1 LINVNDGLI
10 THTKELSEKNNMSN
24 NNNQGLEEQLKKI
37 ESEKYN
43 LEDDLSIIKGKFDY
57 ESKET
62 LKLEN
67 KNKELNHK
75 LKQLL
80 SYLRTYHLESKEF
93 KSQNWNLIDKLN
105 FFYDQGYLVQ
115 HIQPNEENMNNMR
128 DNMQINNEGIEYK

>member
-1 LINVNDGLI
+1 
-10 THTKELSEKNNMSN
+10 M
-24 NNNQGLEEQLKKI
+24 
-37 ESEKYN
+37 
-43 LEDDLSIIKGKFDY
+43 
-57 ESKET
+57 
-62 LKLEN
+62 
-67 KNKELNHK
+67 
-75 LKQLL
+75 L